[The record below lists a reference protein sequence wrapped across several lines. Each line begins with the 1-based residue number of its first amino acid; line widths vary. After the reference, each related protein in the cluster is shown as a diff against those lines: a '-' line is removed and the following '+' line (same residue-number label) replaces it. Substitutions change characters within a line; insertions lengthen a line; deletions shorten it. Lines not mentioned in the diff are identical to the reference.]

1 MYIYCKSFIANFVV
15 PLQGSPL
22 HSPGITRLTLIG
34 HTPPLPPPTT
44 STALTRSQPPLHS
57 SPLQLHQLTL
67 SPIINNTHGLDAAI
81 GGGLMG
87 GAAPE
92 VGGVNLFGRQSSLS
106 EPTSPVET
114 QASQDPLSEISKMS
128 DDLPL
133 G

>member
-1 MYIYCKSFIANFVV
+1 MIHNNIVL
-15 PLQGSPL
+15 LQGSPL
-22 HSPGITRLTLIG
+22 YSPGITRPTLPG
-34 HTPPLPPPTT
+34 HIPPLPPPT
-44 STALTRSQPPLHS
+44 STALTRSQPPPHS

-67 SPIINNTHGLDAAI
+67 SPIINTHSLDAAV

-87 GAAPE
+87 GASPA

>member
-1 MYIYCKSFIANFVV
+1 M
-15 PLQGSPL
+15 
-22 HSPGITRLTLIG
+22 
-34 HTPPLPPPTT
+34 
-44 STALTRSQPPLHS
+44 QPH
-57 SPLQLHQLTL
+57 HLTL
-67 SPIINNTHGLDAAI
+67 SPINTHHYHHQHNLNAA

-87 GAAPE
+87 GATPE

-114 QASQDPLSEISKMS
+114 QASQDPLSEISKIS